1 VLEARVETM
10 AAMVHTL
17 QEQIRTLQEQL
28 NHTSR
33 HSSRPSSSDPPQ
45 HKRPRRPRSKRR
57 RGGQPGHP
65 GHTRTLV
72 PVEDVDEV
80 VVRKPAQCPHCQMPF
95 VGDDPTPWRHQVME
109 IPPIQPTMTE
119 YQWHQL
125 VCAVCGEATR
135 ASWPA
140 GVPSGTYGPRGQAP
154 VALCTGAY
162 RLSKR
167 TTQQALEEICGVPMR
182 VGTVSQLEQATTGA

>member
-1 VLEARVETM
+1 MRALEAHV
-10 AAMVHTL
+10 AALEGML
-17 QEQIRTLQEQL
+17 QALQVQW
-28 NHTSR
+28 HQTSR
-33 HSSRPSSSDPPQ
+33 KSSRPPSSD
-45 HKRPRRPRSKRR
+45 RPHNVRPHRPRSHRR

-80 VVRKPAQCPHCQMPF
+80 VVLKPAQCPHCQTPF
-95 VGDDPTPWRHQVME
+95 VGDEPTPWRHQGME
-109 IPPIQPTMTE
+109 IPPIQPTITE

-140 GVPSGTYGPRGQAP
+140 GVPSGPYGPRVQAT

-167 TTQQALEEICGVPMR
+167 TTQQAMEEIFGVPMR
-182 VGTVSQLEQATTGA
+182 VGTVSQLEQATTVG